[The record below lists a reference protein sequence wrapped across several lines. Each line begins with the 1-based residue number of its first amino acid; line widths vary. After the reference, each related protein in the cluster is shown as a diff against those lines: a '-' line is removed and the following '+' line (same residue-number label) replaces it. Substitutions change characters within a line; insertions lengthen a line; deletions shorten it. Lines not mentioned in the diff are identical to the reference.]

1 MTAIGQG
8 DEALRTASEVRAA
21 LAAAASP
28 DRAAGAARYFK
39 TGPGGYAEGDVF
51 IGVTVPETRAIVRR
65 AVGLSA
71 GETAELVASQVHEER
86 LAGLLV
92 MVERFRRAGRPRTRD
107 DAVRAAEH
115 EAYLVAVRAGHVD
128 NWDLVDAS
136 AEFLVG
142 EVVFPTAPV
151 ADVLPP
157 LVRELG
163 ASDSLW
169 QRRVAVLA
177 TFAAIKAGDARP
189 TLAVAERLLGDREPL
204 LHKAVGWM
212 LRETGKRV
220 DRAALT
226 GFLDAHAPRMPRTML
241 SYATEHLEP
250 GQRARYRAMR

>member
-1 MTAIGQG
+1 MTATGQG

-21 LAAAASP
+21 LRAAASP
-28 DRAAGAARYFK
+28 ARAAGAARFFK

-51 IGVTVPETRAIVRR
+51 IGATVPATRAIVRR
-65 AVGLSA
+65 AVALA
-71 GETAELVASQVHEER
+71 PRETAELVASPVHEER

-92 MVERFRRAGRPRTRD
+92 MVERFRRAGRARSRD
-107 DAVRAAEH
+107 EAVREAEH
-115 EAYLVAVRAGHVD
+115 RAYLAAVRTGHVN

-136 AEFLVG
+136 AEYLVG
-142 EVVFPTAPV
+142 EVAFPAAPV
-151 ADVLPP
+151 AEVEPA

-163 ASDSLW
+163 ASRSLW

-189 TLAVAERLLGDREPL
+189 TLAIAERLLDDREPL

-212 LRETGKRV
+212 LREAGKRV
-220 DRAALT
+220 DRAVLT

-250 GQRARYRAMR
+250 EQRARYRAMR